1 MSALR
6 SRSPIS
12 TEARA
17 KLRRWKADLGRR
29 LVEFERVLHRD
40 ATVKIATDLSL
51 CGKVGRER
59 ALRTLKRL
67 FAPYA
72 SLAYERLDQPP
83 LAVWAVLKPRIAV
96 LADDDP
102 DDPGATQDCVCVDCV
117 CAGQLVIRDAPL
129 AGGLW
134 TLEATDHALGRL
146 FQRESACNPANVLL
160 GAHGALLAARLEVLR
175 IGEVVLAPAGP
186 GVFACQAIGGQEV
199 VTDEPSV
206 HFRART
212 WLHQDQLTPE
222 EEQRIIDPAPAG
234 EITLARSWL
243 IPAPLRLIE
252 QDGDRLLVFPWGP
265 GLPEML
271 VPAASTRLT
280 TA

>member
-1 MSALR
+1 
-6 SRSPIS
+6 
-12 TEARA
+12 
-17 KLRRWKADLGRR
+17 
-29 LVEFERVLHRD
+29 
-40 ATVKIATDLSL
+40 
-51 CGKVGRER
+51 
-59 ALRTLKRL
+59 
-67 FAPYA
+67 
-72 SLAYERLDQPP
+72 
-83 LAVWAVLKPRIAV
+83 
-96 LADDDP
+96 
-102 DDPGATQDCVCVDCV
+102 
-117 CAGQLVIRDAPL
+117 
-129 AGGLW
+129 
-134 TLEATDHALGRL
+134 
-146 FQRESACNPANVLL
+146 
-160 GAHGALLAARLEVLR
+160 
-175 IGEVVLAPAGP
+175 
-186 GVFACQAIGGQEV
+186 